1 MKKIIFSVICMMTL
15 FVSSC
20 SDMLDVETSREVE
33 LPSIGQASDSLFY
46 VLGIMQAV
54 QQAADAYYI
63 QNEMRGDLV
72 DVTVHSDLNLREM
85 ANFSA
90 TASNKYD
97 SAYVYYRIINNC
109 NYYIAN
115 RDTTLYDGTYN
126 VTQSE
131 YATVLAFRA
140 WAYLQLARNYGKVKF
155 VTKPLTSLSDIEND
169 KSEELGIKIGR
180 AHV

>member
-1 MKKIIFSVICMMTL
+1 
-15 FVSSC
+15 
-20 SDMLDVETSREVE
+20 
-33 LPSIGQASDSLFY
+33 
-46 VLGIMQAV
+46 MQAV

-109 NYYIAN
+109 N
-115 RDTTLYDGTYN
+115 
-126 VTQSE
+126 
-131 YATVLAFRA
+131 
-140 WAYLQLARNYGKVKF
+140 
-155 VTKPLTSLSDIEND
+155 
-169 KSEELGIKIGR
+169 
-180 AHV
+180 